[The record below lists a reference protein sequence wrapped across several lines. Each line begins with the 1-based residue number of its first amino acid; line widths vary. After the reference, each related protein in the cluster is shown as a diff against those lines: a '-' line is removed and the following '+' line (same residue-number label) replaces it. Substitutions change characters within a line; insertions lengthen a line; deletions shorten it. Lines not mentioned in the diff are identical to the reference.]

1 MAAGLLKRRASG
13 DERLDPASLEKVI
26 AYLAEDPKPTK
37 TAACAMLNIAYNT
50 TRLDKII
57 EQYLAKKELDAQRRK
72 AKRGTAA
79 TIDEI
84 SYMVTEYLE
93 GATIDSI
100 SKGIY
105 RGADFVKRVLEE
117 NFVPLRKAPHDYFK
131 PEIIPDGAVR
141 DRFTVGEKVYS
152 VRYDSL
158 ATVRAESTHKD
169 GYVYRVWLDSES
181 TQEFAYQPAWELAS
195 LQHLRDKGINI

>member
-1 MAAGLLKRRASG
+1 MAASLLKRRANG
-13 DERLDPASLEKVI
+13 DERLEPANMERVIEALE
-26 AYLAEDPKPTK
+26 AEKPITK

-50 TRLDKII
+50 ARLDKLIVAYK
-57 EQYLAKKELDAQRRK
+57 EKKELDAQRRK
-72 AKRGTAA
+72 AKRGTPAS
-79 TIDEI
+79 IDEVG
-84 SYMVTEYLE
+84 YMVVAYLE

-105 RGADFVKRVLEE
+105 RGADFVKRVLED

-141 DRFTVGEKVYS
+141 ERFAIGEKVYS

-158 ATVRAESTHKD
+158 AVIRAESTHKD
-169 GYVYRVWLDSES
+169 GFVYRVWLDSES

-195 LQHLRDKGINI
+195 LQHLRDKGITI

>member
-1 MAAGLLKRRASG
+1 MAGLLKRRTSG
-13 DERLDPASLEKVI
+13 EERLDAASMERVIEALES
-26 AYLAEDPKPTK
+26 EKPITK

-50 TRLDKII
+50 SRLDKLITTYK
-57 EQYLAKKELDAQRRK
+57 EKKELDSQRRK
-72 AKRGTAA
+72 AKRGKPVTM
-79 TIDEI
+79 DEI
-84 SYMVTEYLE
+84 GYMVSEYLE

-117 NFVPLRKAPHDYFK
+117 NHVTLRKAPHSYFK
-131 PEIIPDGAVR
+131 PELIPDGAVR
-141 DRFTVGEKVYS
+141 DRFAIGEKVYS

-158 ATVRAESTHKD
+158 AIIKAESIHKD
-169 GYVYRVWLDSES
+169 GMVYRVWLDSEN

-195 LQHLRDKGINI
+195 LQHLRDKGIAI